1 MEELIKRAE
10 QGDAEAQLELAKS
23 YHSGEGIEENQEL
36 AMYWL
41 KKAYEGGKEAAFDV
55 IKEISKANRETPA
68 SIDMDTLSGLIVKL
82 EKLKE
87 FYNQSGDLEKV
98 KVACNLVQELTEGTN
113 RDAWIPFAQSWVELY
128 ESRRSE

>member
-41 KKAYEGGKEAAFDV
+41 KKAYEEGKDAAFDV
-55 IKEISKANRETPA
+55 IKEICMAKRKTPDT
-68 SIDMDTLSGLIVKL
+68 IDMNELNELIVKL
-82 EKLKE
+82 EELKE

-98 KVACNLVQELTEGTN
+98 KVACNLVQELTHGDDKES
-113 RDAWIPFAQSWVELY
+113 WIPFAQSWVELY
-128 ESRRSE
+128 KESF

>member
-23 YHSGEGIEENQEL
+23 YHSGEGLEENQEL
-36 AMYWL
+36 ALYWL

-98 KVACNLVQELTEGTN
+98 KLASNLVQELTEGTN

-128 ESRRSE
+128 ESRS

>member
-23 YHSGEGIEENQEL
+23 YHSGEGLEENQEL

-41 KKAYEGGKEAAFDV
+41 KKAYEEGKDAAFDV
-55 IKEISKANRETPA
+55 IKEICMAKRKTPDT
-68 SIDMDTLSGLIVKL
+68 IDMNELNELIDKL
-82 EKLKE
+82 EELKE

-98 KVACNLVQELTEGTN
+98 KLASNLVQELTEGTN
-113 RDAWIPFAQSWVELY
+113 RDAWIPFA
-128 ESRRSE
+128 